1 MIIWKQL
8 NLRLNTYAAP
18 KSFCFLQALTP
29 RQGGGLAQNIPL
41 PEHAHKRTHAN
52 AVSLSRHVKKYV
64 NNCIYKH
71 VSINHL
77 IYRIAPRPATP
88 SEGQMYAKAICL
100 VSMAYSLLNF
110 PRIVNS
116 TLALNSYAYECFSL
130 WESFSFHNT
139 LVWEAGLHV
148 KSGTFVFPCLV
159 FYSLFGPFFCLA
171 IVHSLYLSSFS
182 CFLPLLDLP
191 LLTFLSPPF
200 LSSLL
205 RPLSPLY
212 PFPLLSPSLPVNLL
226 HFPPGAP
233 SLRPWCSWHRGTAAA
248 AFMPTNN
255 AGRRPQTSPPPDKF
269 NCRGNPG
276 YRIWHVW
283 PRRFPHAP
291 RVMLRYRV

>member
-1 MIIWKQL
+1 MFS
-8 NLRLNTYAAP
+8 RGFNTTA
-18 KSFCFLQALTP
+18 
-29 RQGGGLAQNIPL
+29 RGGLAQNIPL
-41 PEHAHKRTHAN
+41 HERAHKRTHAN

-100 VSMAYSLLNF
+100 VFMAYSLLNF

-159 FYSLFGPFFCLA
+159 FLFSLVHFLVWLLYILFISPLSLVFCLFW
-171 IVHSLYLSSFS
+171 I
-182 CFLPLLDLP
+182 FL
-191 LLTFLSPPF
+191 
-200 LSSLL
+200 
-205 RPLSPLY
+205 
-212 PFPLLSPSLPVNLL
+212 
-226 HFPPGAP
+226 
-233 SLRPWCSWHRGTAAA
+233 C
-248 AFMPTNN
+248 
-255 AGRRPQTSPPPDKF
+255 
-269 NCRGNPG
+269 
-276 YRIWHVW
+276 
-283 PRRFPHAP
+283 
-291 RVMLRYRV
+291 

>member
-1 MIIWKQL
+1 MFS
-8 NLRLNTYAAP
+8 RGFNTTA
-18 KSFCFLQALTP
+18 
-29 RQGGGLAQNIPL
+29 RGGLAQNIPL
-41 PEHAHKRTHAN
+41 HERAHKRTHAN

-159 FYSLFGPFFCLA
+159 FLFSLVHFLVWLLYILFISPLSLVFCLFW
-171 IVHSLYLSSFS
+171 I
-182 CFLPLLDLP
+182 FL
-191 LLTFLSPPF
+191 
-200 LSSLL
+200 
-205 RPLSPLY
+205 
-212 PFPLLSPSLPVNLL
+212 
-226 HFPPGAP
+226 
-233 SLRPWCSWHRGTAAA
+233 C
-248 AFMPTNN
+248 
-255 AGRRPQTSPPPDKF
+255 
-269 NCRGNPG
+269 
-276 YRIWHVW
+276 
-283 PRRFPHAP
+283 
-291 RVMLRYRV
+291 